1 MIKNTLPNKSENPES
16 LKKYSQQF
24 ESFSSNVSIIGGDL
38 LRAFYVLFYLRFCGS
53 SDQSKKHCVAKILL
67 AIWGI
72 FLHENNCNYNSYRF
86 NYKFAFIFFLSFLT
100 NQKQKSGFQQ
110 VSGLVTINISVF
122 LFIVSRNPGGRGWVS
137 LALLQNHAEFNKLL

>member
-67 AIWGI
+67 AI
-72 FLHENNCNYNSYRF
+72 
-86 NYKFAFIFFLSFLT
+86 
-100 NQKQKSGFQQ
+100 
-110 VSGLVTINISVF
+110 
-122 LFIVSRNPGGRGWVS
+122 
-137 LALLQNHAEFNKLL
+137 